1 MSIGPSED
9 ERVRG
14 VDYLSVV
21 AYHGA
26 YPGASVLTGNHL
38 SVPGALV

>member
-21 AYHGA
+21 HRGA